1 MWNEISNGISNIM
14 NTHVPSK
21 MSSTRFSL
29 PLILK
34 RRKQRYYNRARNSR
48 TEHDWQKYKDC
59 KRKMQSNCRKAYAEY
74 MSSIVCADYQNGNRK
89 KLWSYVKSLR
99 RDCGVAPLKND
110 GVMYT
115 ENNAKAN
122 ILNQQ
127 FSSVFTREDIQTM
140 PVLPNS
146 PYPDI
151 MNITVNIQGVAKL
164 LSDLN
169 PNKACG
175 PDNISPRLL
184 KEIANEIAPSLALLF
199 QASLQ
204 QNTIPASWKK
214 ALVTPIFKKGERYKP
229 ANYRP
234 ISLTSICS
242 KILEHIVHHH
252 IISYLETQ
260 GILSNAQHGF
270 RKKRSCD
277 TQLILTVQ
285 DLSKSLDCGDQVD
298 AVLLDFSKAFDKVP
312 HQRLRQKLHYYGV
325 RGQTLDW
332 VTSFLSNR
340 SQSCVWGECICRGRC
355 N

>member
-1 MWNEISNGISNIM
+1 
-14 NTHVPSK
+14 
-21 MSSTRFSL
+21 
-29 PLILK
+29 
-34 RRKQRYYNRARNSR
+34 
-48 TEHDWQKYKDC
+48 
-59 KRKMQSNCRKAYAEY
+59 
-74 MSSIVCADYQNGNRK
+74 
-89 KLWSYVKSLR
+89 
-99 RDCGVAPLKND
+99 
-110 GVMYT
+110 MYT

-127 FSSVFTREDIQTM
+127 FSSVYTREDIQTM

-199 QASLQ
+199 HASLQ
-204 QNTIPASWKK
+204 QNIIPASWKK

-234 ISLTSICS
+234 ITLTSICS

-252 IISYLETQ
+252 IISYLTTQ
-260 GILSNAQHGF
+260 GILSNAQYGF

-340 SQSCVWGECICRGRC
+340 SQRVVCGGVYLPR
-355 N
+355 NM